1 MGKPSFIAGL
11 AAGYVLGA
19 RAGRKRYEQI
29 RTRAE
34 SLWSSGPVQSRVETV
49 RETVK
54 DQAPA
59 VASKLGDVA
68 KTVGAGA
75 RTVSSGAK
83 ERLTGEHLPPSLH
96 RGTDGRLHA
105 DTSGYGPGSD
115 KLP

>member
-1 MGKPSFIAGL
+1 MGKLTFVAGL

-34 SLWSSGPVQSRVETV
+34 SVWASAPVQSRVETV

-59 VASKLGDVA
+59 VAAKIGGVA

-75 RTVSSGAK
+75 K
-83 ERLTGEHLPPSLH
+83 ERITGEDLPESLH
-96 RGTDGRLHA
+96 RGTDGKLHA
-105 DTSGYGPGSD
+105 DTSGYGPGGD